1 MGVAKARGVNKI
13 MQNAMET
20 GARAAAEQEEVRR
33 QPNALAEERGTTQS
47 EAEKSAQTSALL
59 VEKIHRPNTV
69 DAERNVIQLVDAKG
83 QTKAVDEDG
92 DKKTTRNEVEK
103 TVQVVFQL
111 EDARCQVETIK

>member
-33 QPNALAEERGTTQS
+33 QPNALAEERETTQS

-103 TVQVVFQL
+103 T
-111 EDARCQVETIK
+111 ARCQVETIEEDREKMR